1 MATFTSGYQIKLI
14 ADGGESGT
22 WGQSTNEN
30 LERIEQALGE
40 SVLIK
45 VDLGPANS
53 TWDPATHTL
62 TWLTKNSGDAGDPDG
77 NGKGRARYVEFIS
90 TLQFECWRAGL
101 LHC

>member
-45 VDLGPANS
+45 EDLGPATPMGMERGGQGMLSSSQLFNLMCLS
-53 TWDPATHTL
+53 L
-62 TWLTKNSGDAGDPDG
+62 SISGVI
-77 NGKGRARYVEFIS
+77 RI
-90 TLQFECWRAGL
+90 
-101 LHC
+101 